1 MAGMGGLHRSQRGGS
16 LINPGSS
23 EKVEGQVKGRFVKA
37 REKREG
43 SKEVG
48 VQETARAVVAESNR
62 KQNRAL
68 V

>member
-1 MAGMGGLHRSQRGGS
+1 MGGLHRSQRGGS

-37 REKREG
+37 RPKEREG
-43 SKEVG
+43 SKKVG
-48 VQETARAVVAESNR
+48 GQETARAVVAESNR
-62 KQNRAL
+62 KQNVAL